1 MLRSIWW
8 MSEDVVSL
16 PVLLLWLTSLPGST
30 SLMQLATSESGIL
43 QRFGKFLKV
52 LSPGINII
60 NPMTDSVVL
69 IDLKTKVATMPRQ
82 PVITKD
88 NITLQIQ
95 TAVYYRVVDSFKV
108 AYKLGS
114 SNQGAQNFIVEM
126 SQAALRSVGGEHT
139 LQDML
144 SNRDKIARE
153 LQRFVENQVEPWGL
167 LIENI
172 FLKGNR
178 STSLDLVMDPETQK
192 NLSAAAKQKRLSEAA
207 IISAKADVESAKMM
221 KEAAEILD
229 SKAAMQIRYL

>member
-1 MLRSIWW
+1 MWCPCLCCCCGS
-8 MSEDVVSL
+8 
-16 PVLLLWLTSLPGST
+16 PVY
-30 SLMQLATSESGIL
+30 QLATSESGIL

-172 FLKGNR
+172 FLK
-178 STSLDLVMDPETQK
+178 DLVMDPETQK

>member
-1 MLRSIWW
+1 
-8 MSEDVVSL
+8 
-16 PVLLLWLTSLPGST
+16 
-30 SLMQLATSESGIL
+30 
-43 QRFGKFLKV
+43 
-52 LSPGINII
+52 
-60 NPMTDSVVL
+60 MTDSVVL
-69 IDLKTKVATMPRQ
+69 IDLKTKVATLPRQ

-114 SNQGAQNFIVEM
+114 SNQGALNFIGEM

-144 SNRDKIARE
+144 SNRDKIAVE
-153 LQRFVENQVEPWGL
+153 LKGFVEHQVSPWGL

-172 FLKGNR
+172 FLKGSDCCN
-178 STSLDLVMDPETQK
+178 LDLILDPETEK
-192 NLSAAAKQKRLSEAA
+192 NLSAAAKQKRLSEAT
-207 IISAKADVESAKMM
+207 IISAKADVESAKML

-229 SKAAMQIRYL
+229 SKAAMQIRYLEMIQEIAQKPMPKLLFLNLKGK

>member
-1 MLRSIWW
+1 MLRNIWW
-8 MSEDVVSL
+8 MFEDVVSL

-52 LSPGINII
+52 LPPSINII

-172 FLKGNR
+172 FLKGNW

-192 NLSAAAKQKRLSEAA
+192 NLSAAA
-207 IISAKADVESAKMM
+207 
-221 KEAAEILD
+221 
-229 SKAAMQIRYL
+229 